1 MPKPRMRKLIVQQ
14 WATIDNIVAEADG
27 GMSFVT
33 AQPFEET
40 TDQGIKASVMEFI
53 DTVDTMIIGANTYA
67 MSKDYWPHAT
77 DQGEYGEKF
86 NNLTKFVAST
96 NLKEAPWGD
105 FSPATITSDPVDTV
119 QKLKQQDG
127 KDIVLWGSLTLMK
140 AMFKADVVDEVQMRI
155 CPTSRGKGTRLFT
168 DQRELRLIE
177 AKPFENGVVLLRY
190 GVQ

>member
-1 MPKPRMRKLIVQQ
+1 MRKLIVQQ
-14 WATIDNIVAEADG
+14 WATVDNIVAEEDG

-33 AQPFEET
+33 AQPMEKT
-40 TDQGIKASVMEFI
+40 TDEGIKASVMEFI

-67 MSKDYWPHAT
+67 MFKGYWPHAT
-77 DQGEYGEKF
+77 DQGEFGKKL

-96 NLKEAPWGD
+96 NLKEAPWGG
-105 FSPATITSDPVDTV
+105 FSPATITSDPVGTV
-119 QKLKQQDG
+119 QKLKQQHG

-155 CPTSRGKGTRLFT
+155 CPTSRGKGTRLFA

-177 AKPFENGVVLLRY
+177 AKSFENGVVLLRY
-190 GVQ
+190 GAQQKP